1 MGYHHSHT
9 ISFELGSVS
18 VAAEVTYTVTPGQRP
33 HYGSLSYAGDP
44 GYPAEVDI
52 LSVELVHEVPENKI
66 LNRKARTTREPAG
79 KLITDIIA
87 ADEDFY
93 HELVEAAGE
102 TV

>member
-1 MGYHHSHT
+1 MGYHHSH
-9 ISFELGSVS
+9 IVSFEVGSVS
-18 VAAEVTYTVTPGQRP
+18 IKADVTYTVTPGQRP

-52 LSVELVHEVPENKI
+52 VSVELIHEVPACKFNG
-66 LNRKARTTREPAG
+66 RPARTTREPAG

-93 HELVEAAGE
+93 HEFLEAAGE
-102 TV
+102 EA